1 VPLTSLGNKS
11 FLARCDV
18 TAQTGVGTTQN
29 VMPFVA
35 DVLAPLERPSK
46 IDAGDVLF
54 REGDEPRGVYFVHDG
69 RFDLVF
75 SSRGGDAKPLRTAD
89 TGQILGLSCIV
100 SNRPHDCSATARCE
114 AMVGFIPKDEFQQVL
129 DSNPQL
135 WLTVLQMISSDISAC
150 WDCMRSLGK
159 C

>member
-1 VPLTSLGNKS
+1 
-11 FLARCDV
+11 
-18 TAQTGVGTTQN
+18 
-29 VMPFVA
+29 MPFVT
-35 DVLAPLERPSK
+35 DVLAPLERSSR

-54 REGDEPRGVYFVHDG
+54 REGEEPRGVYFVHDG

-75 SSRGGDAKPLRTAD
+75 SSRAGEAKPLRTAD

-100 SNRPHDCSATARCE
+100 SNRPHDCSATAKSE
-114 AMVGFIPKDEFQQVL
+114 ATVGFIPKDDFQKVL
-129 DSNPQL
+129 DTNPQL
-135 WLTVLQMISSDISAC
+135 WMTVLQMISSDISAC